1 MQPQIHTAE
10 DRETTVRLSDV
21 VDKLLNEHSLAD
33 TGTTEETNLSTTSV
47 GSKEIDNLD
56 TGLENL
62 SSC

>member
-1 MQPQIHTAE
+1 MYARRTAE
-10 DRETTVRLSDV
+10 DGETTVRLGDV
-21 VDKLLNEHSLAD
+21 VDELLNQDSLSD
-33 TGTTEETNLSTTSV
+33 TSTTEETNLSTTSV

>member
-1 MQPQIHTAE
+1 MYARRTAE
-10 DRETTVRLSDV
+10 DGETTVRLGDV
-21 VDKLLNEHSLAD
+21 VDELLNQHGLAD